1 MFFTYKRV
9 FWLSAIMTLFVLVP
23 FHING
28 FSTDVWM
35 RMVRI
40 QEWMNAGFPMQE
52 TLMRAQ
58 NYPYGV
64 QMHWTRFMDIIGYV
78 CAWPF
83 MSWLGFKKAM
93 EVMAWIVPL
102 ITLLIGVRGYFYG
115 VRGYFSP
122 KSAFLSFWLF
132 FYGVGYIW
140 GQSRVGYFDHH
151 VFHFTLLVWVIAL
164 ILRGM
169 RFNKIGCYVGAGGL
183 AALGTWMTVEFAVI
197 PCFMI
202 FPSLLYWLLYGR
214 SLRMGISFLNAYT
227 LVLLLCLLINPPM
240 GGLFHIDLY
249 NFSFFYILLG
259 LFALV
264 PLLML
269 EVIPAKYKACL
280 RYRLEWGLLLAG
292 LTGGI
297 FLWLIQPF
305 LGQTF
310 FDAYQYHI
318 WISKVG
324 EMQGM
329 PLFFLYPYGA
339 YPIYLAFFMLC
350 WAFHKRLNNRY
361 TPLILL
367 TAPALFV
374 YGFIFIAHIRTGIT
388 VGAFFIF
395 LVALY
400 VNMTFFPREKSRE
413 DTFLFLL
420 AYLPFIACVL
430 KGEATMHHIED
441 ETVKYYYNQY
451 KEGQNVAVPEI
462 FQEAFRLRLKQ
473 ETEKQK
479 PEQEREKPYSCSPNE
494 DIFKEL
500 SSLEGAKAIWTDVF
514 SAPEI
519 AWESGMPV
527 FSGPYHTNIQ
537 GLDDLFALQMDKPP
551 FNKTKEILFRRGI
564 SHLYV
569 RNPECDKYLFYKKG
583 QELPALKTSFQYF
596 LYHQKKGLPKW
607 VKLVY
612 KNEETGIKIYEVQ
625 LKGGKK

>member
-9 FWLSAIMTLFVLVP
+9 FWLSAIMALFVLVP

-40 QEWMNAGFPMQE
+40 QEWMNAGFPMHE
-52 TLMRAQ
+52 TLMQGQ

-64 QMHWTRFMDIIGYV
+64 QMHWTRFMDIIGYF

-93 EVMAWIVPL
+93 EVMAWIVPVL
-102 ITLLIGVRGYFYG
+102 TLLIGVRGYFYG

-164 ILRGM
+164 MLRGM
-169 RFNKIGCYVGAGGL
+169 RFHKVACYMGAGAL

-197 PCFMI
+197 PYFMVL
-202 FPSLLYWLLYGR
+202 PALLYWLIEGR
-214 SLRMGISFLNAYT
+214 SLRSAISFLNTYT
-227 LVLLLCLLINPPM
+227 LVLLLCLIINPPI
-240 GGLFHIDLY
+240 GGILHIDLC
-249 NFSFFYILLG
+249 NFSFFYVLLG

-264 PLLML
+264 PMLLL
-269 EVIPAKYKACL
+269 ESLPKKWKRL
-280 RYRLEWGLLLAG
+280 GRYRWEWGFLLGG
-292 LTGGI
+292 LTAI
-297 FLWLIQPF
+297 VFLWTIHPF
-305 LGQTF
+305 MGQAF
-310 FDAYQYHI
+310 FDAYQYKI

-329 PLFFLYPYGA
+329 PLYFLYPYGG
-339 YPIYLAFFMLC
+339 YPIYLAFFMLW
-350 WAFHKRLNNRY
+350 WAFHKRLDNRY
-361 TPLILL
+361 APLILL

-374 YGFIFIAHIRTGIT
+374 YGFIFIMHIRTGIT
-388 VGAFFIF
+388 VGAFFVF
-395 LVALY
+395 LVSLY
-400 VNMTFFPREKSRE
+400 VNMTFFPREKSKE

-420 AYLPFIACVL
+420 AYLPFIGCML
-430 KGEATMHHIED
+430 KGEAIMHRIE
-441 ETVKYYYNQY
+441 EVTLEYYYNQY
-451 KEGQNVAVPEI
+451 KEDQNVIVPEI
-462 FQEAFRLRLKQ
+462 FQEAFALRLKQ
-473 ETEKQK
+473 ETEKVK
-479 PEQEREKPYSCSPNE
+479 PETEKEKPYSCNPNE

-500 SSLEGAKAIWTDVF
+500 SNLKNATAMWTDVF
-514 SAPEI
+514 TAPELL
-519 AWESGMPV
+519 WETGIPV

-551 FNKTKEILFRRGI
+551 FKKAKEIVFRRGV

-569 RNPECDKYLFYKKG
+569 RNPECDKYLFYQKG
-583 QELPALKTSFQYF
+583 QELPALKESFQYH
-596 LYHQKKGLPKW
+596 LYHQTKKLPKW

-612 KNEETGIKIYEVQ
+612 NNEETGIKIYEVQ
-625 LKGGKK
+625 PEGGKK